1 MKMGRSKQTCSVC
14 INDFQ
19 QGYSSSTQVSPLSTR
34 LDHQKIALR
43 TYFPQLMCQGLVKGE
58 QKVSP
63 MQIGLRTLFPITGV
77 GTLKATLM
85 IPSHHN
91 NKKVW
96 ISTLS
101 FQRSH
106 LKNNIYKII
115 LTFSSSF
122 EDWKGS

>member
-19 QGYSSSTQVSPLSTR
+19 QGYPSSTQVSPLSTR

-43 TYFPQLMCQGLVKGE
+43 TYFPQLMCQRLAKGE

-63 MQIGLRTLFPITGV
+63 LQIEPRTLFPITRV

-91 NKKVW
+91 NKKKSGYPLFLFKEV
-96 ISTLS
+96 T
-101 FQRSH
+101 
-106 LKNNIYKII
+106 
-115 LTFSSSF
+115 
-122 EDWKGS
+122 